1 MAGEIIYADLRH
13 PGDGSSP
20 AKQHHAPALCPQWHG
35 VLLKVS
41 GLGHLILLVLVVVL
55 SVQVFQG
62 SLQPLR
68 TSAPQQGSEI
78 WGRNHT
84 ERCLISSL
92 MQYFCEPGQDS
103 PGAFAGCK
111 LCPQDWQLHGER
123 CYWLS
128 KEKGS
133 WNQSK
138 TGCENQKAQLVV
150 LRDSK
155 EMDYLKNITGRDT
168 QPVWVG
174 LMSSREG
181 WRWVDR
187 TPFNTTVFG
196 TLQWT
201 AKGCG
206 TLKDKALEV
215 DICDGEHEWVCQ
227 KDPFRLSPSMAG
239 DAEKFDDAS
248 V

>member
-1 MAGEIIYADLRH
+1 
-13 PGDGSSP
+13 
-20 AKQHHAPALCPQWHG
+20 WHG

-55 SVQVFQG
+55 SVQ
-62 SLQPLR
+62 
-68 TSAPQQGSEI
+68 
-78 WGRNHT
+78 
-84 ERCLISSL
+84 
-92 MQYFCEPGQDS
+92 
-103 PGAFAGCK
+103 AFAGCK

-239 DAEKFDDAS
+239 DAEKFDGVRSSQAWTAKGCGTLKDKALEVDICDGEHEWVCQKDPFRLSPSMAGDAEKFDDAS

>member
-1 MAGEIIYADLRH
+1 
-13 PGDGSSP
+13 
-20 AKQHHAPALCPQWHG
+20 
-35 VLLKVS
+35 
-41 GLGHLILLVLVVVL
+41 
-55 SVQVFQG
+55 VFQG

-155 EMDYLKNITGRDT
+155 EM
-168 QPVWVG
+168 V
-174 LMSSREG
+174 
-181 WRWVDR
+181 
-187 TPFNTTVFG
+187 NTEE
-196 TLQWT
+196 
-201 AKGCG
+201 
-206 TLKDKALEV
+206 KA
-215 DICDGEHEWVCQ
+215 
-227 KDPFRLSPSMAG
+227 
-239 DAEKFDDAS
+239 
-248 V
+248 